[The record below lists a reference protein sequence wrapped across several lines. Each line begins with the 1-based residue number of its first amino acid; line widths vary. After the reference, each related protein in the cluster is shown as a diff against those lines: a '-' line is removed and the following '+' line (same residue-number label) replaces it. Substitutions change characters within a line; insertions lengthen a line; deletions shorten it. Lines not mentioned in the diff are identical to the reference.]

1 MPNSAWLSRAQ
12 FHIAAQNPWTGLILS
27 PFPRSD
33 CSLWSS
39 LPRID
44 HTHVGTCSHPLSAHK
59 APCITVGSGDTYTQ
73 VSAHPETSELCRA
86 PKGRSNQQAGNT
98 APLGQDCVQ
107 NRRGQKSRQ
116 RKRHGTRSLHFDPTI
131 ALHVD
136 DFLVSQVQWRKDYLL
151 KTEDEKP
158 CTKVAKP
165 SLLHIKYTTKLL
177 TCVHGFIMKTKFWPT
192 RVSGTHPSAQFLK
205 GKIENISY
213 SIVGILSL
221 MNFEQMTLFS
231 RATVLPAKFQSELL
245 RSFQKATRGQ
255 DSSGLAW

>member
-1 MPNSAWLSRAQ
+1 MFSPTFCSQSPLHYGRLWG
-12 FHIAAQNPWTGLILS
+12 HIHRRHTGICTPWDLQIMQSTKGEKQSTGGQHGSSGTGLCTE
-27 PFPRSD
+27 PE
-33 CSLWSS
+33 
-39 LPRID
+39 
-44 HTHVGTCSHPLSAHK
+44 GT
-59 APCITVGSGDTYTQ
+59 
-73 VSAHPETSELCRA
+73 
-86 PKGRSNQQAGNT
+86 
-98 APLGQDCVQ
+98 
-107 NRRGQKSRQ
+107 QKSRQ
-116 RKRHGTRSLHFDPTI
+116 RKRHGTRSLHFDPTL

-136 DFLVSQVQWRKDYLL
+136 VFRVSQVQWRKDYLL

-231 RATVLPAKFQSELL
+231 RATIFPAKFQSELL